1 MNKFIH
7 LVILFKE
14 KNHFS
19 TSCYEAKLTRKML
32 VTRVNGSAACICLLC
47 RGTSQT
53 PRNTF
58 KKKKTKS
65 SPSCYR
71 HAQRELYVQKLQRHL
86 ILPSVNHEPLFPLS
100 LSSAFLPSNHFP
112 LPILRNKVAD
122 WCCT

>member
-32 VTRVNGSAACICLLC
+32 VTKVNGSAACICLLC

-58 KKKKTKS
+58 KKKNQNHHHHIIGMPKGNFMFKS
-65 SPSCYR
+65 C
-71 HAQRELYVQKLQRHL
+71 KD
-86 ILPSVNHEPLFPLS
+86 I
-100 LSSAFLPSNHFP
+100 
-112 LPILRNKVAD
+112 
-122 WCCT
+122 